1 MADMIDSDYED
12 EDEDLPSPEQMRL
25 SQSYLQSTMKRKA
38 EAEAQMQKLIDAL
51 NVRKNMPFDPV
62 MMRVAGALLSPTKT
76 GSFGESLGY
85 ATTAAAD
92 ESEKQA
98 MRQMELAKLEFELGQ
113 KRLQQQ
119 EASDALRMAMEMENP
134 QLAATLPQPGA
145 APAPAVPAPAVQEPV
160 TEPDQIGQM
169 VAATSPDMAQ
179 PAAAQPEA
187 PVSPLAGS
195 RMQELLRMAAEEGQ
209 QPPAAATQVA
219 VPLTQAAPVATAA
232 PRRRT
237 QMITPSGAAGYAIR
251 TGAPDLYKYFQEQ
264 EELGIKR
271 ETLRQKGY
279 KSLTM
284 DGITVSLSPAE
295 QRRLERMTN
304 QGEFENLNKFYTR
317 KLGIPPVFVK
327 DQESGEWRAKTSFEK
342 ERDKALAGGLEAKVF
357 PTRFGPISML
367 PEDFF
372 KFRKIDELDPDA
384 GERFLRKIVQGEA
397 KPAGGEK
404 VGEKP
409 KILTEDVRK
418 QQELRE
424 TETTKEDVKQSAAQ
438 SELVQKRATDAFEM
452 REIIDNLDS
461 TAKTNPKVFGLLQ
474 GPGLVKSIA
483 RAVDQSNS
491 TVKIENIAQYKLSGN
506 DLLALQDA
514 ANNVAR
520 LQNMIRKAARIPGE
534 GATSDLET
542 RMQIAMSLTTSMSP
556 EIIRLRAEVMRE
568 RANFDEKVFELWSK
582 YKKSQKGYFQEF
594 LTESKEYKDLKK
606 NYENKLRTIRDANAE
621 FFANPRGA
629 AAPSAAPR
637 SAAPAAQPREGGSA
651 LEKWNR

>member
-12 EDEDLPSPEQMRL
+12 EDEDLPSPEQIRL
-25 SQSYLQSTMKRKA
+25 SQSYLQSTMRRKA

-134 QLAATLPQPGA
+134 QLAATLPQSTA
-145 APAPAVPAPAVQEPV
+145 APVPSVPATAAQPV
-160 TEPDQIGQM
+160 TDSDQIGQM
-169 VAATSPDMAQ
+169 VAARSPDMAQ

-195 RMQELLRMAAEEGQ
+195 RIQELLRMAAEEGQ
-209 QPPAAATQVA
+209 QPPAAATQA
-219 VPLTQAAPVATAA
+219 AAPLTQAAPVTTTA

-295 QRRLERMTN
+295 QKRLERMTN

-327 DQESGEWRAKTSFEK
+327 DQESGEWRAKTTSEK
-342 ERDKALAGGLEAKVF
+342 ERDKAVAGGIEAKVF

-384 GERFLRKIVQGEA
+384 GENFLRKIVQGET

-404 VGEKP
+404 AGEKP

-418 QQELRE
+418 QQEAKE
-424 TETTKEDVKQSAAQ
+424 TKVMEQDVKQSAEGSALAQ
-438 SELVQKRATDAFEM
+438 QRATSAMELKEALDDIDA
-452 REIIDNLDS
+452 R
-461 TAKTNPKVFGLLQ
+461 AKSNPNVFGLLQ
-474 GPGLVKSIA
+474 KPGVAAAIA
-483 RAVDQSNS
+483 RAYDEGSS
-491 TVKIENIAQYKLSGN
+491 TVKLGKLAEYKLSRQ

-514 ANNVAR
+514 ANAEAR
-520 LQNMIRKAARIPGE
+520 LRNIIRKAARIPGE
-534 GATSDLET
+534 GTFSDLET
-542 RMQIAMSLTTSMSP
+542 RMQAALALTTSMSP
-556 EIIRLRAEVMRE
+556 EIVRIRAEVMRE
-568 RANFDEKVFELWSK
+568 RAVFDEKVFDLWSK

-606 NYENKLRTIRDANAE
+606 NYENKLKTIRDANSE
-621 FFANPRGA
+621 FFANPRGT
-629 AAPSAAPR
+629 AAPRAAPR
-637 SAAPAAQPREGGSA
+637 SAAPAAQPRDGGSA
-651 LEKWNR
+651 LDKWNR